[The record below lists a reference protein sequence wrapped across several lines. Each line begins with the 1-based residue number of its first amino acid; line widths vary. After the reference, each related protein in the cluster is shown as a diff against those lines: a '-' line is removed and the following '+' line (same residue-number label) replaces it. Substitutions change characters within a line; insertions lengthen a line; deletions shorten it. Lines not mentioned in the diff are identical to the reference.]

1 MLSPRDTLEL
11 PKNIIFR
18 FFKPLQQIVCVCLS
32 SYLFTVTHFNLLLAR
47 CLCNSDFCKY
57 RFSYYAWGV
66 VSVQPPQN
74 SCYIYKNSS
83 STICACVVYC
93 TALSYSQAT
102 AGMSQP
108 QLSAHYHGLPRRPS
122 IPADQTPVP
131 HPTACREQ
139 QFNPPFHPHST
150 PCQADLWW
158 VTGQA
163 WEKIKRLKDLD
174 FDHLTWKGGLWE
186 LDFTIHCITSL
197 NKSMLVLSVFTDF
210 WWCNAEVWISLE
222 KHC

>member
-1 MLSPRDTLEL
+1 MSVCLAISLRWHISTFCLLCVSVTLTFVNTDFHIVLEVWFLCNL
-11 PKNIIFR
+11 PKIHAIFTR
-18 FFKPLQQIVCVCLS
+18 TLRLPYVHVL
-32 SYLFTVTHFNLLLAR
+32 Y
-47 CLCNSDFCKY
+47 
-57 RFSYYAWGV
+57 V
-66 VSVQPPQN
+66 VQR
-74 SCYIYKNSS
+74 
-83 STICACVVYC
+83 
-93 TALSYSQAT
+93 LSYSQAT

-139 QFNPPFHPHST
+139 QFNPPFQPHST

-163 WEKIKRLKDLD
+163 WERIKRLKDLD

-186 LDFTIHCITSL
+186 LDFTIHCITYL

-210 WWCNAEVWISLE
+210 WWCNAKVWISLE

>member
-1 MLSPRDTLEL
+1 MS
-11 PKNIIFR
+11 
-18 FFKPLQQIVCVCLS
+18 VCLAIS
-32 SYLFTVTHFNLLLAR
+32 LRWHISTFCLLGVSVTLTFVNTDFHIVLEVWF
-47 CLCNSDFCKY
+47 LCNLSKIHAIFTRTLHLLY
-57 RFSYYAWGV
+57 VHVLYV
-66 VSVQPPQN
+66 VQR
-74 SCYIYKNSS
+74 
-83 STICACVVYC
+83 
-93 TALSYSQAT
+93 LSYSQAT

-139 QFNPPFHPHST
+139 QFNPPFQPHSP

-163 WEKIKRLKDLD
+163 WERIKRLKDLD

-186 LDFTIHCITSL
+186 LDFTIHCITYL
-197 NKSMLVLSVFTDF
+197 NKSMLILSVFTDF
-210 WWCNAEVWISLE
+210 WWYNAEVWISLE